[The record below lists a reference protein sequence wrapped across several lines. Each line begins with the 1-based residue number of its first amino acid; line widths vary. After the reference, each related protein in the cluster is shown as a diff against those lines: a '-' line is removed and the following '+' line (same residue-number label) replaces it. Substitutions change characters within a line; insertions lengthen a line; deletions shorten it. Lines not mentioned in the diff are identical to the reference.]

1 MEYIRKEPT
10 LEEALKQIE
19 QLQKENAYLRK
30 ELEQARKRKISGRKR
45 HDEKW
50 MNAYNDF
57 VACYESGMR
66 VSEIAKKQC
75 VSSRTIYRFRE
86 HYLELQK
93 KDMGTMK
100 GEACNV

>member
-1 MEYIRKEPT
+1 MEDTRKEAT

-30 ELEQARKRKISGRKR
+30 ELELARNRKTSGRKR

-50 MNAYNDF
+50 MQSYNDF

-93 KDMGTMK
+93 RT
-100 GEACNV
+100 